1 MGYIYTCCPRAPEA
15 IPRLVPTYSP
25 HRRVTVAQRWTES
38 PGSLAALDRGPTTR
52 LLLTRCLSGT
62 HWKLVAWPG
71 QFLFGESSP
80 SLQASSSGMALGSER
95 QVDEAQT
102 DSQLWVGSWLRV
114 SCLTQLVGASP
125 LSVR

>member
-1 MGYIYTCCPRAPEA
+1 
-15 IPRLVPTYSP
+15 
-25 HRRVTVAQRWTES
+25 
-38 PGSLAALDRGPTTR
+38 
-52 LLLTRCLSGT
+52 
-62 HWKLVAWPG
+62 
-71 QFLFGESSP
+71 
-80 SLQASSSGMALGSER
+80 MALGSER